1 MAPAPLTLDEL
12 ARVEIVV
19 ARHRERSEPWIR
31 ALASRGWRVRV
42 YDKSGGG
49 DAGLP
54 EGVWTLDARVPPP
67 SDAMPGGRVECV
79 GCDNVGREAET
90 WLRHA
95 RDRYD
100 ALADLTLFLQGGP
113 FDHLG
118 LRHGDADALHALLHS
133 TVRAWLD
140 AGDAHH
146 ALVIHGSRTVTEE
159 EGTLN
164 LPVGA
169 YYRLMFLSP
178 PPDDVDAY
186 NACADGDGDIEDIQ
200 DIQDI
205 QEDEARATK
214 NESQSESASPPTRWV
229 FSAGAQYAVPRAVIQ
244 AHSRRTYAW
253 WRSLCA
259 ATPFVTW
266 DWRSGV
272 KVTPGSVDPWTL
284 ERLWPSMWTVPA
296 PAPPPPSRPRR
307 PRCPRSS

>member
-1 MAPAPLTLDEL
+1 MTPAALTLDEL

-19 ARHRERSEPWIR
+19 ARYREPSEAWIR

-49 DAGLP
+49 EAGFR
-54 EGVWTLDARVPPP
+54 EGAWALAAGGAT
-67 SDAMPGGRVECV
+67 PGGRVECV
-79 GCDNVGREAET
+79 ACENVGREAET

-100 ALADLTLFLQGGP
+100 ALADLTFFLQGAP

-118 LRHGDADALHALLHS
+118 IRYGDVDALHAHLFN

-140 AGDAHH
+140 AGDAPTQ
-146 ALVIHGSRTVTEE
+146 ALTIHGSRTVSEA

-169 YYRLMFLSP
+169 YYRLMFLSAP
-178 PPDDVDAY
+178 PEHENIATQADVDPPSMM
-186 NACADGDGDIEDIQ
+186 NKEDGTL
-200 DIQDI
+200 
-205 QEDEARATK
+205 ATK
-214 NESQSESASPPTRWV
+214 NEMDPPTPTRWV

-244 AHSRRTYAW
+244 AHSRHTYAW
-253 WRSLCA
+253 WRSLSA
-259 ATPFVTW
+259 ATPYVTW

-284 ERLWPSMWTVPA
+284 ERLWPSMWTRPA
-296 PAPPPPSRPRR
+296 PRQRPRGSQA
-307 PRCPRSS
+307 PT